1 MNFWNIMEKQMQMFE
16 IIKWELERRKVTIF
30 WWTIGSIVLTAT
42 ILTLYPP
49 IRDQAAQMNQVIN
62 QLPPELRN
70 LKAGGINKI
79 DVGNPEQFLNSQLFY
94 ATLPIIWI
102 ILSITRGNS
111 ILGKE
116 ETDHTLELLLSRPI
130 SRIRLLLAKAMSL
143 FFEMLIVGGLTTILV
158 LVLCPIFDLHV
169 ANSRLISVS
178 FFTLIFCL
186 SFGYI
191 VFVLNAISQT
201 TRKIATIIGVVASF
215 GGYILS
221 SFSGLTDWLQQLIKI
236 FPFHYFSPLSIL
248 NGDVS
253 KGLVLYLVAIYVF
266 GTILAIAGFNR
277 RDIN

>member
-1 MNFWNIMEKQMQMFE
+1 MQMLE

-30 WWTIGSIVLTAT
+30 WWTIGSIILTAT